1 MALLKCPECGA
12 EVSSNAEVC
21 MKCGYP
27 VSEILKEE
35 KQKSEVA
42 KKKKVEVVCFAVIIF
57 VVIICMV
64 GIIIKIRPRHN
75 PFYYKME
82 YETDYQTAK
91 EKLEKAYGMENIIAT
106 EEKEQLH
113 ATVNDYLGFEN
124 IKGMICYQFEK
135 NELSEISVLLLKG
148 DDCKKTDEEIMFD
161 LKKKVEKFY
170 TGEQKIPTGYMWNEK
185 DETVKL
191 SYVLDGFFSLT
202 FKKES

>member
-35 KQKSEVA
+35 RQKSEAA
-42 KKKKVEVVCFAVIIF
+42 KKKKVKAVCFAVVIL
-57 VVIICMV
+57 VAIICMV
-64 GIIIKIRPRHN
+64 GVIVKIRPRRN
-75 PFYYKME
+75 PFCYKIE
-82 YETDYQTAK
+82 YGTDYQIAK
-91 EKLEKAYGMENIIAT
+91 EKLEKAYGTDNIIT
-106 EEKEQLH
+106 SEEKEQLH
-113 ATVNDYLGFEN
+113 ATVSDYLGFEN
-124 IKGMICYQFEK
+124 VKGMICYQFEES
-135 NELSEISVLLLKG
+135 ELSEISVLLLKG
-148 DDCKKTDEEIMFD
+148 DDCKETDEGIMFD
-161 LKKKVEKFY
+161 LKKKVEEFY
-170 TGEQKIPTGYMWNEK
+170 TGEQKIPTGYVWNEK